1 MSNERMTGDP
11 HDPGMTAAFV
21 EGRLDAR
28 EAALVTAH
36 AAECASCRE
45 VLAALARGAGPEL
58 PHVSH
63 GRSEP
68 DRVPRHPARALLPL
82 AATLTLAVLTGAV
95 ALRLI
100 APPQGPP
107 AAPPEDARPAPAAG
121 APSPPAMAPPEP
133 GPIPGDAAVQPLPP
147 EPADERLLPRRGG
160 ERRIAGKVFRLT
172 AGEWV
177 DDTYD
182 PVDGLPTV
190 EVPSAVERGA
200 LLAREP
206 ALRPFAAL
214 GDRVTV
220 VHGGVVYHFR

>member
-1 MSNERMTGDP
+1 MASDP
-11 HDPGMTAAFV
+11 HEPEMTAAFV
-21 EGRLDAR
+21 EGRLNER

-45 VLAALARGAGPEL
+45 VLAALARGAGPDL
-58 PHVSH
+58 PHVS
-63 GRSEP
+63 RAQLEP
-68 DRVPRHPARALLPL
+68 DRLPRRPARALLPL

-107 AAPPEDARPAPAAG
+107 AAPPGDSRPGPAAG
-121 APSPPAMAPPEP
+121 APPLPSTAPPESAPLP
-133 GPIPGDAAVQPLPP
+133 GAAVVDPRSP
-147 EPADERLLPRRGG
+147 EPIDERLLPRRGG

-177 DDTYD
+177 DETYD
-182 PVDGLPTV
+182 PVDGLPSV
-190 EVPSAVERGA
+190 AVDSAAERDA

-206 ALRPFAAL
+206 ALRPVAAL
-214 GDRVTV
+214 GGRVTV
-220 VHGGVVYHFR
+220 VHGGVVYYFR